1 MVRDLIALLVI
12 SFLLFSSRSFPQ
24 DRYETLGPKD
34 NPARASRRPH
44 PLEELMRTR
53 HATLRPELRGVH
65 PRVFVTEEELEL
77 LRQRARTTH
86 RELWQRA
93 LSQVRALR
101 RDPPPAPAQERRA
114 QNEVGIGIAEAA
126 FAYRIEGDPRLLA
139 AARKYM
145 EAAVS
150 YDVWGYYYNKP
161 NVDLAAG
168 HLLYGLGWG
177 YDLLY
182 HDLTEKER
190 ARYRDK
196 LIKQARLLFDY
207 YKPKPGR
214 TYSYS
219 QNHVFIPIAG
229 LAVAAYALY
238 DEVEDAPEW
247 ARLARAIYDRVL
259 ATYTPDGYYYE
270 GFEYWV
276 FATPWIIHYLDA
288 HRHATGEDLYDQPG
302 LRAMHKYVAHTML
315 PSGRDIFDFGDAFEG
330 PLTRLRRGEDH
341 QRTHPGGHLLSN
353 YNLLYATAARFR
365 NGEAQG
371 VAEWL
376 RKLGQLNA
384 EDFWS
389 LIWYDPTVRPVPIEE
404 QARWHYFTDHEVIYW
419 RSGWSKEAV
428 AFAFKCGPPEGHHA
442 AELLKRF
449 SDWHLSSGHAH
460 PDAGSFIIYAKGR
473 YLTGDSGYAGVPLT
487 AHHNTALVDG
497 HGQAREGRGHDAFSG
512 VPYDLLNRIRILEAK
527 LGDKE
532 VVIRADV
539 TAAYMPDL
547 DLLRFEREFRFS
559 AEGGFRIIDT
569 LQLAKAHVI
578 TELIH
583 ADETIMPLGGDRFAI
598 GGSDAKLI
606 VSVEEPKTVRF
617 RIEPNIVIAA
627 GLPGSVDKGERQ
639 ERGQRLAIS
648 SAGPVRDIRF
658 ALSLKL

>member
-1 MVRDLIALLVI
+1 
-12 SFLLFSSRSFPQ
+12 
-24 DRYETLGPKD
+24 
-34 NPARASRRPH
+34 
-44 PLEELMRTR
+44 
-53 HATLRPELRGVH
+53 
-65 PRVFVTEEELEL
+65 
-77 LRQRARTTH
+77 
-86 RELWQRA
+86 
-93 LSQVRALR
+93 
-101 RDPPPAPAQERRA
+101 
-114 QNEVGIGIAEAA
+114 
-126 FAYRIEGDPRLLA
+126 
-139 AARKYM
+139 
-145 EAAVS
+145 
-150 YDVWGYYYNKP
+150 
-161 NVDLAAG
+161 
-168 HLLYGLGWG
+168 
-177 YDLLY
+177 
-182 HDLTEKER
+182 
-190 ARYRDK
+190 
-196 LIKQARLLFDY
+196 
-207 YKPKPGR
+207 
-214 TYSYS
+214 
-219 QNHVFIPIAG
+219 
-229 LAVAAYALY
+229 
-238 DEVEDAPEW
+238 
-247 ARLARAIYDRVL
+247 
-259 ATYTPDGYYYE
+259 
-270 GFEYWV
+270 
-276 FATPWIIHYLDA
+276 
-288 HRHATGEDLYDQPG
+288 
-302 LRAMHKYVAHTML
+302 
-315 PSGRDIFDFGDAFEG
+315 
-330 PLTRLRRGEDH
+330 LRRGEDH

-365 NGEAQG
+365 DGEAQG

-389 LIWYDPTVRPVPIEE
+389 LIWYDPTVQPVPIEK

-497 HGQAREGRGHDAFSG
+497 RGQAREGRGHDAFSG

-539 TAAYMPDL
+539 TSAYMPEL

-583 ADETIMPLGGDRFAI
+583 ADETIMPLGDDRFAI

>member
-12 SFLLFSSRSFPQ
+12 SFLLFSSHSFPQ

-34 NPARASRRPH
+34 NPTRASGRSH

-330 PLTRLRRGEDH
+330 PLTRLRRGQDH

-442 AELLKRF
+442 EELLKRF

-539 TAAYMPDL
+539 TSAYMPEL

-569 LQLAKAHVI
+569 LQLAKAHAI

-583 ADETIMPLGGDRFAI
+583 ADETIMPLGDDRFAI

>member
-53 HATLRPELRGVH
+53 HATLRPELHGVH
-65 PRVFVTEEELEL
+65 PRGFVTEEELEL

-247 ARLARAIYDRVL
+247 ARLARAIYDRML

-365 NGEAQG
+365 DGEAQG

-389 LIWYDPTVRPVPIEE
+389 LIWYDPTVQPVPIEK

-497 HGQAREGRGHDAFSG
+497 RGQAREGRGHDAFSG

-539 TAAYMPDL
+539 TSAYMPEL

-583 ADETIMPLGGDRFAI
+583 ADETIMPLGDDRFAI

>member
-1 MVRDLIALLVI
+1 MLVI

-53 HATLRPELRGVH
+53 HATLRPELHGVH
-65 PRVFVTEEELEL
+65 PRGFVTEEELEL

-247 ARLARAIYDRVL
+247 ARLARAIYDRML

-365 NGEAQG
+365 DGEAQG

-389 LIWYDPTVRPVPIEE
+389 LIWYDPTVQPVPIEK

-497 HGQAREGRGHDAFSG
+497 RGQAREGRGHDAFSG

-539 TAAYMPDL
+539 TSAYMPEL

-583 ADETIMPLGGDRFAI
+583 ADETIMPLGDDRFAI

>member
-365 NGEAQG
+365 DGEAQG

-389 LIWYDPTVRPVPIEE
+389 LIWYDPTVQPVPIEK

-497 HGQAREGRGHDAFSG
+497 RGQAREGRGHDAFSG

-539 TAAYMPDL
+539 TSAYMPEL

-583 ADETIMPLGGDRFAI
+583 ADETIMPLGDDRFAI

>member
-365 NGEAQG
+365 DGEAQG

-389 LIWYDPTVRPVPIEE
+389 LIWYDPTVQPVPIEK

-497 HGQAREGRGHDAFSG
+497 RGQAREGRGHDAFSG

-539 TAAYMPDL
+539 TSAYMPEL